1 MRISDWSA
9 DVCSSDLPSPATQ
22 ERGWLSAIRQ
32 ARKFIGLVLL
42 RQPLDQRVQRALE
55 HVGQVV
61 QRQALHPMVGDP
73 ALRVV
78 VGADA
83 LAAVAAADLQLARG
97 GGGGRLLLGFGL
109 GQHRLEALHRLV
121 AVGVLRALGLRS
133 EEHTSELQSLMRISY
148 AVFCLKKNT

>member
-1 MRISDWSA
+1 
-9 DVCSSDLPSPATQ
+9 
-22 ERGWLSAIRQ
+22 
-32 ARKFIGLVLL
+32 
-42 RQPLDQRVQRALE
+42 
-55 HVGQVV
+55 
-61 QRQALHPMVGDP
+61 MVGDP

-121 AVGVLRALGLRS
+121 AVGVLRALGLRLDHYPAGHVGDADRRLGLVDVLAAGTGRT
-133 EEHTSELQSLMRISY
+133 EGVDL
-148 AVFCLKKNT
+148 AVGRVDLGPRARLSPRSTESRRAGGGGGSALRSRVSPYH